1 MKKSVYIATS
11 LDGFIARKNGAIDW
25 LMSVENGD
33 DDQLTSDENVD
44 ANEDYGFAEFFSSV
58 SCLVMGRNTFEKV
71 LSFGGWPYGEKR
83 VVVMTKSL
91 SSLPEDTPGEVEL
104 FSGSPEALVEKL
116 KNEGEEHLYIDGGLL
131 IQSFLRA
138 GLIDEIV
145 LTRIPVLIGEGL
157 PLFGP
162 LDEDIK
168 LEHIETKTFDNGLVQ
183 SKYRTVL

>member
-11 LDGFIARKNGAIDW
+11 LDGFIARKNGGVDW
-25 LMSVENGD
+25 LSNID
-33 DDQLTSDENVD
+33 KVD
-44 ANEDYGFAEFFSSV
+44 ANEDYGFAEFFGSV
-58 SCLVMGRNTFEKV
+58 SCLVMGRNSFEKV
-71 LSFGGWPYGEKR
+71 LSFGGWPYGGKR

-145 LTRIPVLIGEGL
+145 LTWIPILIGEGL

-168 LEHIETKTFDNGLVQ
+168 LEHTETKTFDNGLVQ